1 MAPKPKRPAK
11 TAEEKALE
19 KRQQIALDKEIEEQ
33 EERLSMFTRKSLGR
47 ASLLSGAPKTPQQAA
62 GRATAGGRMFGGS
75 PMSNASSVATPN
87 TSRTQQRR

>member
-1 MAPKPKRPAK
+1 MASKPKRQLK

-47 ASLLSGAPKTPQQAA
+47 ASLLSGAPKTAQQAA
-62 GRATAGGRMFGGS
+62 GKATEGGRMFSGRSASNS
-75 PMSNASSVATPN
+75 PSAGVTRTPG
-87 TSRTQQRR
+87 TQQRP